1 MDDGAELHGCL
12 VDFGGS
18 VEFGFVG
25 VDVESSPEELLV
37 LWAEFFGCGLLVNEF
52 SEEAGDLLFVDVVF
66 VGRDLSVGVSI
77 EEVFGEYLVD
87 VLLFVHDCWP

>member
-12 VDFGGS
+12 VDFWGS

-25 VDVESSPEELLV
+25 IDVESSPEELLV
-37 LWAEFFGCGLLVNEF
+37 HWAEFFGFGLLVDEF
-52 SEEAGDLLFVDVVF
+52 SKEASCLLFVDVVF
-66 VGRDLSVGVSI
+66 GRCDLSVGVSI